1 MSYQCSTVFKI
12 KIPTKRTSKVK
23 RYIWSSQRIKLVK
36 SFFFGRLQTATP
48 QNRTRRSFTHIYY
61 KIYHSDQMTMMRL
74 SVLISTL
81 VVLLSTTTITVITG
95 FTLQPS
101 VVITATR
108 PLLSSFLPPQRHF
121 TLATTQSSNEEGTT
135 TTTTPISSS
144 SSSDDDSATTQQPL
158 IIVNGHNIELT
169 SSLVDYINKRIGNIL
184 SKLAHHGA
192 VRECDVV
199 LSVNKNPKV
208 RSLSILYPNSDASQ
222 MHGT

>member
-1 MSYQCSTVFKI
+1 
-12 KIPTKRTSKVK
+12 
-23 RYIWSSQRIKLVK
+23 
-36 SFFFGRLQTATP
+36 
-48 QNRTRRSFTHIYY
+48 
-61 KIYHSDQMTMMRL
+61 MTMMRL

-121 TLATTQSSNEEGTT
+121 TLATTQSSNEEGTTT

>member
-1 MSYQCSTVFKI
+1 
-12 KIPTKRTSKVK
+12 
-23 RYIWSSQRIKLVK
+23 
-36 SFFFGRLQTATP
+36 
-48 QNRTRRSFTHIYY
+48 
-61 KIYHSDQMTMMRL
+61 MTMMRL
-74 SVLISTL
+74 SVLVSTL
-81 VVLLSTTTITVITG
+81 VVLLSTTTFTVITG
-95 FTLQPS
+95 ITLQPS
-101 VVITATR
+101 VVIPATR
-108 PLLSSFLPPQRHF
+108 PLLSSFLPPQRLS

-135 TTTTPISSS
+135 TTTTPISSSSS

-222 MHGT
+222 MHETWLTLLCHSFPSPLLFVWVSFGE

>member
-1 MSYQCSTVFKI
+1 
-12 KIPTKRTSKVK
+12 
-23 RYIWSSQRIKLVK
+23 
-36 SFFFGRLQTATP
+36 
-48 QNRTRRSFTHIYY
+48 
-61 KIYHSDQMTMMRL
+61 MTMMRL
-74 SVLISTL
+74 SVLVSTL

-95 FTLQPS
+95 FSLQPS

-135 TTTTPISSS
+135 TTTTTTPISSS
-144 SSSDDDSATTQQPL
+144 GSSDDDSATTQQPL

-222 MHGT
+222 IHDSLCCVTLSPHLHSLFGFRLVNRLKIVTASKL